1 MSADNTI
8 GENIDC
14 LDAPKVKAIPTIL
27 PIKTGITQ
35 SIAASCKRQVR
46 ICPGVAPMLEKMP
59 NLMDTGIHRYSKR
72 VMDD

>member
-14 LDAPKVKAIPTIL
+14 LDGSEGQSDSDNTSDQNRKSHKASPLPVKDRCGFAP
-27 PIKTGITQ
+27 
-35 SIAASCKRQVR
+35 RR
-46 ICPGVAPMLEKMP
+46 P
-59 NLMDTGIHRYSKR
+59 NAGKNAKLMDTGIHRYSKR